1 MFVLAVLV
9 FALGTMANSCVR
21 LREQGTNPGGI
32 FIVVGLLVALAVLSV
47 VVSKYRSKHGGDVG
61 PIS

>member
-1 MFVLAVLV
+1 MFLLAVLACV
-9 FALGTMANSCVR
+9 LGSMANSCVR
-21 LREQGTNPGGI
+21 LREQGPNPGGI
-32 FIVVGLLVALAVLSV
+32 FIVVGLLVALETLSV